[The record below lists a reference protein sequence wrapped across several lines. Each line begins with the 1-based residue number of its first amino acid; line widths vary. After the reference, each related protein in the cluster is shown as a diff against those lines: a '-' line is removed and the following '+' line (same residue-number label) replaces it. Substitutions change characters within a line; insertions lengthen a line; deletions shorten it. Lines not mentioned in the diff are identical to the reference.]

1 MKVLVV
7 GDVHCP
13 VAHPGYR
20 QFCTDL
26 AEKYDTDK
34 TVFIGDLVDWH
45 AITFHSRHPDAPG
58 PKDEYDLA
66 KSEIAKWYESFPNA
80 DVCIGNHDER
90 VVRVAEEA
98 GIPSFLIRQYAEV
111 WETPTWKWET
121 DFTRDEVYYF
131 HGTGTGG
138 IHPAFNS
145 MTKMMM
151 SVCQGHIHS
160 AGGIKWRANP
170 NRRCFG
176 MDVGCGI
183 DDKAIAFA
191 YGRHQKVRSIL
202 GAGVVLDGVPYHEIM
217 PIGVGEKYHRSRFE
231 KDAFHDQRPSR
242 KVVAVIKR
250 INDDRKKPKKARG

>member
-1 MKVLVV
+1 MSRILAI
-7 GDVHCP
+7 GDVHEP
-13 VAHPGYR
+13 VAHIGYLP
-20 QFCTDL
+20 FCKDL
-26 AEKYDTDK
+26 YEKYNCDK
-34 TVFIGDLVDWH
+34 VVFIGDVVDWH
-45 AITFHSRHPDAPG
+45 AISFHARHPDAPG
-58 PKDEYDLA
+58 PKDEWELGKEKIGRWHTA
-66 KSEIAKWYESFPNA
+66 FPNA

-90 VVRVAEEA
+90 VVRVCEEA

-111 WETPTWKWET
+111 WDTPTWKWST
-121 DFTRDEVYYF
+121 DFTHDEVYYF

-151 SVCQGHIHS
+151 SVVQGHIHS

-176 MDVGCGI
+176 MDTGCGI

-202 GAGVVLDGVPYHEIM
+202 GAGVILDGVPYHEIM
-217 PIGVGEKYHRSRFE
+217 PIGSGEKYHRSRFE
-231 KDAFHDQRPSR
+231 KQPFHDIRPSR
-242 KVVAVIKR
+242 KVLAVIKEVASKH
-250 INDDRKKPKKARG
+250 RKPIKRK